1 MLGITQDIY
10 EELMKKDMPFN
21 IWAKDG
27 DTDGEWCIYKWTRC
41 PFVKNEIKPT
51 ETQYTNTQ
59 QAIDKLEGLKKHSE
73 TAISPYGLALTPEDR
88 RANKTLD
95 QAIAIL
101 KGEDNE

>member
-21 IWAKDG
+21 IWAGGSKLSLEAG
-27 DTDGEWCIYKWTRC
+27 QWTSHEDC
-41 PFVKNEIKPT
+41 AKYYEGY
-51 ETQYTNTQ
+51 QYTNTQ
-59 QAIDKLEGLKKHSE
+59 QAIDKLEELKESGESGFVNMKNYS
-73 TAISPYGLALTPEDR
+73 I
-88 RANKTLD
+88 D